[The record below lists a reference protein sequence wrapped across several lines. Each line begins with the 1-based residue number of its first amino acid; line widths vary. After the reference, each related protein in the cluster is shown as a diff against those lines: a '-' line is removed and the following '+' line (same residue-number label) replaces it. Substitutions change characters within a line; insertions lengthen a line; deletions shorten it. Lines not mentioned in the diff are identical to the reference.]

1 MIIDK
6 LIQNVDRMALDLV
19 ITESLGEKGVGEPQ
33 LIQ

>member
-19 ITESLGEKGVGEPQ
+19 ITESLEKGVGEPQ